1 MDLVQDFSP
10 RDFTCQP
17 VKWHGVPCQKNG
29 KVTNL
34 RLQVTSKM
42 NDVTIK

>member
-10 RDFTCQP
+10 ATSRASPSNGMVFP
-17 VKWHGVPCQKNG
+17 VKNNG